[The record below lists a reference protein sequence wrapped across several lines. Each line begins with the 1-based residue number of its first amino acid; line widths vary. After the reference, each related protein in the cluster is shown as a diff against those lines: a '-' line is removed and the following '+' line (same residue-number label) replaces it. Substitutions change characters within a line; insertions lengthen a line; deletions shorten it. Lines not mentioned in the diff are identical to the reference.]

1 MTAEGVLTDVV
12 CGMRVEPADAAAIVD
27 RGGERYAFCS
37 DACADTFLR
46 NPLRYATLA
55 ARGSWSRER
64 A

>member
-1 MTAEGVLTDVV
+1 MTVAGIVTDVV
-12 CGMRVEPADAAAIVD
+12 CGMRVKSTDAAAVVD

-55 ARGSWSRER
+55 ARASWSR
-64 A
+64 